1 MSLFSEIRDRRI
13 FQIVAAY
20 AAAGW
25 IVLQILGDLIERGIL
40 PEIAYRIALVWYIG
54 GFAASLIVGWYH
66 GEKGQ
71 QKASLP
77 ELVLLGVVGAALLGV
92 TGFQIT
98 DHLRDRRVALA
109 REVGHDLSRVA
120 VLYFEDRSRDD
131 GDGRYLGDALTE
143 ALIDQLR
150 SVDGLD
156 VVSRNAVLPYRGTDT
171 PPDSIGEAL
180 EAGTLI
186 DGSIEETADEV
197 RINVRLLD
205 GSSGFEMARTSLE
218 RPRDEIRGA
227 IDAVAEEVARL
238 FRQELGEEVRLR
250 TVSAGTE
257 DLVAWRAVQ
266 LAERLRKDAREA
278 ARSNDSRAQRLYERA
293 DSLLA
298 VAESRDPEW
307 AEPAVL
313 RADLALERVQQV
325 HDREARLQWYG
336 RGLEQADRA
345 LEIEPDHARALRA
358 RGGLQLFAY
367 GTHLAQDAREH
378 QALLDRAREDLERA
392 VRLDRDLASAHAI
405 LSILYYQPGVGDLA
419 AAALAARKAYEADA
433 YLSTA
438 DDVLNRLFW
447 TNLDMGQFA
456 QARRWCMEGNR
467 RFPDDPRFVTCQ
479 LWHMTSPGYQPDL
492 EEAWELQRKL
502 VRTVPE
508 EDAPFEEVRGRM
520 LVAGILGR
528 AAESAT
534 GPRRELLADSARS
547 VLERAHETYMALDDP
562 HRALLAVE
570 AFAWVILDDFDR
582 AIDRWKVYAALNHG
596 FQQSGDISWRWRELR
611 SHPRFQEVV
620 TRDPAH

>member
-20 AAAGW
+20 AAGGW

-40 PEIAYRIALVWYIG
+40 PEITYQIALVWYIG
-54 GFAASLIVGWYH
+54 GFAASLIIGWYH

-77 ELVLLGVVGAALLGV
+77 ELVLLGIVGAALLGV

-98 DHLRDRRVALA
+98 DHLRERRVAQA

-120 VLYFEDRSRDD
+120 VLYFEDRTSRQ
-131 GDGRYLGDALTE
+131 GERYLGDALTE

-150 SVDGLD
+150 AVEGLD
-156 VVSRNAVLPYRGTDT
+156 VVSRNAVLPFRATDT
-171 PPDSIGEAL
+171 PPDSIGAAL
-180 EAGTLI
+180 EVGTLVH
-186 DGSIEETADEV
+186 GSIGETADEV

-205 GSSGFEMARTSLE
+205 GSSGFEMARTSLK
-218 RPRDEIRGA
+218 RPKDEVRGA
-227 IDAVAEEVARL
+227 IHAVAEEVARL

-250 TVSAGTE
+250 AVSAGTD
-257 DLVAWRAVQ
+257 DLVAWRAVH
-266 LAERLRKDAREA
+266 LAESVRKDAREA
-278 ARSNDSRAQRLYERA
+278 ARNDDARAHHLYERA
-293 DSLLA
+293 DSLLT
-298 VAESRDPEW
+298 VAEGRDPEW

-313 RADLALERVQQV
+313 RANLALERVQQV
-325 HDREARLQWYG
+325 HDPEERLRWYE
-336 RGLEQADRA
+336 RGMEQADRA
-345 LEIEPDHARALRA
+345 LEIEPDHARALQA

-367 GTHLAQDAREH
+367 GTHLARDAREH
-378 QALLDRAREDLERA
+378 RTLLERAREDLERA
-392 VRLDRDLASAHAI
+392 VRLDRDLANAHAI

-438 DDVLNRLFW
+438 DDILNRLFW

-456 QARRWCMEGNR
+456 QAQRWCLEGAR
-467 RFPDDPRFVTCQ
+467 RFPGDPRFITCQ
-479 LWHMTSPGYQPDL
+479 LWRMTSPGYQPDL
-492 EEAWELQRKL
+492 AGAWKLQREL
-502 VRTVPE
+502 VKTVPE
-508 EDAPFEEVRGRM
+508 EDVPLEDVRGRM
-520 LVAGILGR
+520 LMAGILGR

-534 GPRRELLADSARS
+534 GPRQKMLADSARS
-547 VLERAHETYMALDDP
+547 VLERAHEVYMELDDP

-570 AFAWVILDDFDR
+570 AFSWVILDDFDR

-611 SHPRFQEVV
+611 NHPRFEEVV
-620 TRDPAH
+620 TRDPSH